1 MLWAQECIQNCT
13 KVKKLSPSCCVY
25 PTFLS
30 FLFLLL
36 STIPPSFCPFFISC
50 FFPSLFSI
58 QLKCFLK
65 YIGISQ
71 AHMQIRST
79 LLFSNID
86 GLNTY
91 LNLFCHWTEQRFP
104 VVTFLPQCLLLFKFP
119 IKTAIRAQLTPDLCN
134 SANTTAPFQVLGMC
148 GHTFPDET
156 LMTQTAEFKSLSRSA
171 GCL

>member
-1 MLWAQECIQNCT
+1 MSTPPFFRSSFYFCL
-13 KVKKLSPSCCVY
+13 P
-25 PTFLS
+25 FLHP
-30 FLFLLL
+30 FV
-36 STIPPSFCPFFISC
+36 PPSFLC

-71 AHMQIRST
+71 AHMQIHST

-86 GLNTY
+86 GLNAY
-91 LNLFCHWTEQRFP
+91 FNLFCHWTEQRFP

-156 LMTQTAEFKSLSRSA
+156 PMNQKAEFKSLSRSA
-171 GCL
+171 GWLSLSLYRNRLKVQGSSSLGVG